1 MLKKK
6 RKKNNTAVHFLMAE
20 DMKSLDAEEKR
31 QRLKLSVFKKQMR
44 KEECDA
50 ASGEAF
56 LKEPSLRNVPAF
68 LCWGR

>member
-1 MLKKK
+1 
-6 RKKNNTAVHFLMAE
+6 MAE

-31 QRLKLSVFKKQMR
+31 QRLKLGVFKKQMR

-56 LKEPSLRNVPAF
+56 LKEPSLRNVPTF